1 MGLGNGIAY
10 IETLTKFTQETL
22 SDSWQSLFLP
32 NTELSLMRKVVLQI
46 RMALDIMTASYGS
59 IYAFIKTEHCVFIH
73 DMVTNVSSSLNHM
86 RRTQI
91 NALSE
96 PATRLNDLTN

>member
-1 MGLGNGIAY
+1 MGLGSGIAY

-46 RMALDIMTASYGS
+46 RMALDIMTAS
-59 IYAFIKTEHCVFIH
+59 
-73 DMVTNVSSSLNHM
+73 
-86 RRTQI
+86 
-91 NALSE
+91 
-96 PATRLNDLTN
+96 